1 MRMRTLASIAGFLLI
16 LSAAPAFAQTV
27 SLITTPSGSINNS
40 AGAAI
45 AKIVTDKAKLR
56 MVVQAQAST
65 GFDEL
70 AAGSGDFN
78 ISNAS
83 DVTFVV
89 TGTGDYEGQDPKP
102 NIRAVATL
110 MPYRLALFVRADSD
124 IRTIADLKGKRV
136 GSGFNAQKTVLRQI
150 EAYLANGGVS
160 YKDVIGM
167 PTPNVVSQANDFK
180 SGKVDVLFFALGSAA
195 VKEAAATVGG
205 LRVLPADDSPEA
217 LRRAQA
223 LVPGN
228 YLLTVNPAPGL
239 DGVTQPTKILGIDM
253 VLSTNEKVAEDAVYR
268 VVKALHESK
277 GELAAVFP
285 PFALFS
291 PEQMAKAVKD
301 ARMHP
306 GAAKFYREVGIAPR
320 M

>member
-1 MRMRTLASIAGFLLI
+1 MRQFAVAAGLFALC
-16 LSAAPAFAQTV
+16 AAPASAQTV
-27 SLITTPSGSINNS
+27 SLITTPAGSINNS

-45 AKIVTDKAKLR
+45 AKVVTDKAKLR
-56 MVVQAQAST
+56 MVLQAQAST

-78 ISNAS
+78 ITNSS

-89 TGTGDYEGQDPKP
+89 TGTGDYEGQAAKP

-124 IRTIADLKGKRV
+124 IKTIADLKGKRV
-136 GSGFNAQKTVLRQI
+136 GSGFNAQKTVARQI
-150 EAYLANGGVS
+150 EAYLVNAGLS
-160 YKDVIGM
+160 YKDVTGV

-180 SGKVDVLFFALGSAA
+180 AGKVDVLFFALGSAA

-205 LRVLPADDSPEA
+205 LRALPADDSPAA
-217 LRRAQA
+217 LQRSQA

-228 YLLTVNPAPGL
+228 YLLTVNPMPGL
-239 DGVTQPTKILGIDM
+239 DGITQPTKILGIDM
-253 VLSTNEKVAEDAVYR
+253 VLSTNDKVPEDTVYR

-277 GELAAVFP
+277 SDLAAVFP
-285 PFALFS
+285 PFVLFS
-291 PEQMAKAVKD
+291 PEQMAKPVKD
-301 ARMHP
+301 AVMHP
-306 GAAKFYREVGIAPR
+306 GAAKFYREAGIAPR
-320 M
+320 S